1 MKLSAEQRLRL
12 VTLLGVTAALSANE
26 ASERDFL
33 SGLAAQ
39 SGEFGDIA
47 READQARRNP
57 APVAQTPAPVAQTPA
72 PVAQTPA
79 PVAQTPAPAPGAVE
93 PGFFD
98 RARAIVA
105 SNADLLARN
114 GQLATDNGTLRA
126 SNASLQA
133 EIARLTSENTTMRG
147 QLAQLGYAF
156 TGAQAALKDQNHAVE
171 EALAQVGQPPT
182 ALPAAQ
188 KPGAPVVPTTEAE
201 LEAALKEIP
210 SHAAKMDLI
219 RQFRTRGQ
227 KAA

>member
-47 READQARRNP
+47 READQARRN
-57 APVAQTPAPVAQTPA
+57 PAPVAQTPA